1 VSSSRSF
8 QPTNFPDSLFFHISA
23 AAGQGCQ
30 MVYFQTKNPSLGKF
44 WRVLQ
49 WKMGTGIFYVR
60 PVLSNFRSFGIF
72 NGTLVCFVV
81 FGIFTPFWYILP
93 RKIWQTC
100 GGSG

>member
-49 WKMGTGIFYVR
+49 WKMGTGIFYGQFVNF
-60 PVLSNFRSFGIF
+60 PVIWYMYLMALWYILWS
-72 NGTLVCFVV
+72 

-93 RKIWQTC
+93 
-100 GGSG
+100 